1 MENNCFLSIF
11 KKGTSVDLERF
22 GLLRIH
28 FAEGS
33 VVTSSTDRSQF
44 SFYCTGD
51 DPVTLIMDNI
61 TGGCHFTSNDGTK
74 DKGTEVSV
82 SKSSYGN
89 FNCFISKGS
98 CDIFIPK
105 NRLSGFD
112 IAATTRNCYDRI
124 GLNIDDMKY
133 YQNFGVN
140 NIDFA
145 NLSTYNADANHA
157 LKRITGNI
165 SSITGEGMASLSI
178 AGTGIEGNLSAFLT
192 RNIETLTSID
202 AFGND
207 CALDVSLFNSLDVS
221 GLTSLRLPNNLENA
235 DFAYLGNLS
244 GNISLQSTTAGG
256 KFTGTIE
263 SFAQKKASKY
273 GAGSNTTSQLYNF
286 ANVTY
291 QGTPLSQLSLGSST
305 TFTWDAEGNITSFE

>member
-1 MENNCFLSIF
+1 MSTNCLVT
-11 KKGTSVDLERF
+11 KLKGTVNADLERF

-28 FAEGS
+28 FAEGN

-61 TGGCHFTSNDGTK
+61 TGGCHFTSNDGTE
-74 DKGTEVSV
+74 DRGTEVSV

-89 FNCFISKGS
+89 FNCYISKGS

-105 NRLSGFD
+105 DRLSGFNT
-112 IAATTRNCYDRI
+112 ISTNHKCYDRI
-124 GLNIDDMKY
+124 GLNIGDMKY

-157 LKRITGNI
+157 LKGITGNI
-165 SSITGEGMASLSI
+165 SSITGEGITSLSI
-178 AGTGIEGNLSAFLT
+178 AGTGIEGNLTAFLT
-192 RNIETLTSID
+192 RNIETLTSIE
-202 AFGND
+202 AFDND
-207 CALDVSLFNSLDVS
+207 CALDVSLLNSLDVS
-221 GLTSLRLPNNLENA
+221 GFTLLRLPNNLENA

-244 GNISLQSTTAGG
+244 GNISLQSMKAGG

-273 GAGSNTTSQLYNF
+273 GAGSNTISQLYNF

-291 QGTPLSQLSLGSST
+291 QGTPLSQLSLGTST
-305 TFTWDAEGNITSFE
+305 TFSWDAEGNITSFE